1 MSVRIV
7 ALGTALPPFGY
18 AQADVKAVMRRW
30 IGGER
35 RVDRTLE
42 RVYAG
47 SGISR
52 RWSVL
57 PDFMEETLGG
67 AARGADL
74 REPAGDANAAPT
86 VTMPQ
91 LFSGNGGFCRPTTGA
106 RNDRYG
112 ACAPPL
118 LERAARR
125 ALAAAPASLRERVT
139 HVVTV
144 SCTGFQ
150 APGVDDHLVR
160 ALALPATTE
169 RYHLGFMGCYAAFPA
184 LRMARAFCLADPA
197 AVVLVASVELCTLHL
212 DPSRELD
219 SILATSVFADGAA
232 AALVTAVAAPD
243 AREDALQLEVL
254 ASATTLTQGGKQDMA
269 WTIGDHGF
277 EMVLTS
283 YVPRVLEAEAET
295 AVAPLLR
302 AGAVSL
308 DEIDAWAVHPGGR
321 AILDRVE
328 AGLRLPATAMAAS
341 REVLATA
348 GNMSSA
354 SVLFVLQGLLGGR
367 CEDLDAAVEGAGA
380 EDAAGSGAAGAHAAC
395 AAGAAGA
402 GAAGV
407 AAADRVAPGSRVAAL
422 AFGPGLTVDSALL
435 RVVAP

>member
-1 MSVRIV
+1 MSVRVV

-35 RVDRTLE
+35 RVDRTLD

-47 SGISR
+47 SGIVR

-57 PDFMEETLGG
+57 PDFMLEGLDVSS
-67 AARGADL
+67 RDADL
-74 REPAGDANAAPT
+74 RERAGGANDAPAVAA
-86 VTMPQ
+86 PQ
-91 LFSGNGGFCRPTTGA
+91 LFTSNGAFCRPTTGA

-160 ALALPATTE
+160 ALGLPATTE

-212 DPSRELD
+212 DPTREVD

-232 AALVTAVAAPD
+232 AALVTAAAAPD
-243 AREDALQLEVL
+243 AREDALQLELL

-321 AILDRVE
+321 AILDKVE
-328 AGLRLPATAMAAS
+328 AGLRLPAAALTAS
-341 REVLATA
+341 REVLASA

-354 SVLFVLQGLLGGR
+354 SVLFVLQRLLGGR
-367 CEDLDAAVEGAGA
+367 CEDLDAAVDGAGA
-380 EDAAGSGAAGAHAAC
+380 EGAAG
-395 AAGAAGA
+395 AGAAGA

-407 AAADRVAPGSRVAAL
+407 AAAARVAPGSRVAAL

>member
-18 AQADVKAVMRRW
+18 AQADVKAIMRRW

-35 RVDRTLE
+35 RIDRTLE
-42 RVYAG
+42 RVYAA
-47 SGISR
+47 SGIDR

-57 PDFMEETLGG
+57 PDFMDETLGG
-67 AARGADL
+67 SSSGTHVRERAGGAN
-74 REPAGDANAAPT
+74 GAPGGPL
-86 VTMPQ
+86 PQ
-91 LFSGNGGFCRPTTGA
+91 LFSRNGGFCRPTTGA
-106 RNDRYG
+106 RNARYG
-112 ACAPPL
+112 ASAPPL

-184 LRMARAFCLADPA
+184 LRMARAFCLADPK

-212 DPSRELD
+212 DPSREVD

-232 AALVTAVAAPD
+232 AALVTAAAAPD
-243 AREDALQLEVL
+243 APEDVLQLELL

-283 YVPRVLEAEAET
+283 YVPRVLEAEAEA

-302 AGAVSL
+302 AGAVDL

-321 AILDRVE
+321 AILDKLE
-328 AGLRLPATAMAAS
+328 TGLRLPATALTAS
-341 REVLATA
+341 REVLAGA

-354 SVLFVLQGLLGGR
+354 SVLFVLQRLLGGR
-367 CEDLDAAVEGAGA
+367 CEDLDAAV
-380 EDAAGSGAAGAHAAC
+380 DGAAGV
-395 AAGAAGA
+395 GGA

-407 AAADRVAPGSRVAAL
+407 AAGVAGAARVAPGSRVAAL

-435 RVVAP
+435 RVVAT

>member
-7 ALGTALPPFGY
+7 ALGTALPSFGY
-18 AQADVKAVMRRW
+18 AQADVKALMRRW

-35 RVDRTLE
+35 RTERTLD

-47 SGISR
+47 SGIDR

-57 PDFMEETLGG
+57 PDFADEAANGSSSEIDVRSRAGG
-67 AARGADL
+67 ENGVLNATRAGLFVADG
-74 REPAGDANAAPT
+74 R
-86 VTMPQ
+86 
-91 LFSGNGGFCRPTTGA
+91 FCRPTTGA
-106 RNDRYG
+106 RNARYG

-184 LRMARAFCLADPA
+184 LRMARAFCLADPT

-212 DPSRELD
+212 DPSREVD

-232 AALVTAVAAPD
+232 AALVTAAAAPD
-243 AREDALQLEVL
+243 APEDTLQLELL

-283 YVPRVLEAEAET
+283 YVPRVLEAEAEV
-295 AVAPLLR
+295 ALAPLLR
-302 AGAVSL
+302 AGAVGL

-321 AILDRVE
+321 AILDKLQT
-328 AGLRLPATAMAAS
+328 GLHLPPTALAAS
-341 REVLATA
+341 REVLASA

-354 SVLFVLQGLLGGR
+354 SVLFVLQRLLGGR
-367 CEDLDAAVEGAGA
+367 CEDLDEELDGNLDASGEEARAVG
-380 EDAAGSGAAGAHAAC
+380 
-395 AAGAAGA
+395 AAGAAGTA
-402 GAAGV
+402 G
-407 AAADRVAPGSRVAAL
+407 ADRVAPGSRLAAL

-435 RVVAP
+435 RAVAP